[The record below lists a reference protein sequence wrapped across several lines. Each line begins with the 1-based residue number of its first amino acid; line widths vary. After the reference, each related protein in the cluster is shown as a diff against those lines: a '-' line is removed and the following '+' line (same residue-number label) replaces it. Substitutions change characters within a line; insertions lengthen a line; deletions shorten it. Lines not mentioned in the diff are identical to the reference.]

1 MTHNPMKTSFLESI
15 DGKNAILKQK
25 ILALCINEGNYSIAD
40 LSKEI
45 NTSIPTTTKLVEE
58 LIADGF
64 IEDRGKIDTN
74 GGRRPSIYGLN
85 ASAGYLV
92 GIDIRKSN
100 VCVAISDFKGDII
113 EFFNNIEYIVE
124 NSEQSFKTLC
134 DKVKDLLKQ
143 SKIQM
148 EDVLALGV
156 NLSVRVN
163 SVTGYCFTYFI
174 GEDRPIASLFKEEFG
189 CPVYVEND
197 SRAMT
202 YGEYISG
209 IGNNEDTMLFINLTW
224 GLGMG
229 MIIDGKLSYGK
240 SGFSGEIGHFPMLNN
255 DIICHCGKTGCLETG
270 ASGYAAHRILTEKL
284 KEGRASCLRAKFDE
298 YGMITMEQIL
308 NAVKEEDD
316 LAIEVIEKI
325 GTVLG
330 RALAGLINLF
340 NPETVVIGGTLSEA
354 KEYLMLPIKQSVQ
367 RYSLSIINKDTKIKF
382 SKLGEKAGA
391 IGACMLSRSKLLGLI

>member
-1 MTHNPMKTSFLESI
+1 MKTSFTESI

-74 GGRRPSIYGLN
+74 GGRRPSIYGLR

-92 GIDIRKSN
+92 GIDIRKHN
-100 VCVAISDFKGDII
+100 ICVAISDFKGEII
-113 EFFNNIEYIVE
+113 EFYNNIEFVVE
-124 NSEQSFKTLC
+124 SSEKSFRTLC
-134 DKVKDLLKQ
+134 SMIKDMLKQ
-143 SKIQM
+143 SKITM
-148 EDVLALGV
+148 DSVLAVGV
-156 NLSVRVN
+156 NLSGRVN
-163 SVTGYCFTYFI
+163 SLTGYCFTYFI
-174 GEDRPIASLFKEEFG
+174 GEDRPIASIFQEEFG
-189 CPVYVEND
+189 CPVFVEND

-202 YGEYISG
+202 FGEYISG
-209 IGNNEDTMLFINLTW
+209 VGNNEDTMLFINLTW

-270 ASGYAAHRILTEKL
+270 ASGYAAHRILTERL
-284 KEGRASCLRAKFDE
+284 KEGRASCLRAKFE
-298 YGMITMEQIL
+298 EQGTISLEDIL
-308 NAVKEEDD
+308 NAVNEEDV
-316 LAIEVIEKI
+316 LAIEVIEEI
-325 GTVLG
+325 GAVLG
-330 RALAGLINLF
+330 RAVAGLINLF
-340 NPETVVIGGTLSEA
+340 NPELVVIGGTMSEA

-367 RYSLSIINKDTKIKF
+367 RHSLNIINKDTKIKF

-391 IGACMLSRSKLLGLI
+391 IGACILSRSKLLGLI

>member
-1 MTHNPMKTSFLESI
+1 MKTSFLESI

-156 NLSVRVN
+156 NLSGRVN

>member
-1 MTHNPMKTSFLESI
+1 MKTSFLESI

-156 NLSVRVN
+156 NLSGRVN

-284 KEGRASCLRAKFDE
+284 KEGRASCLRAKFE
-298 YGMITMEQIL
+298 EHGMITMEQIL

-340 NPETVVIGGTLSEA
+340 NPETVVIGGTMSEA